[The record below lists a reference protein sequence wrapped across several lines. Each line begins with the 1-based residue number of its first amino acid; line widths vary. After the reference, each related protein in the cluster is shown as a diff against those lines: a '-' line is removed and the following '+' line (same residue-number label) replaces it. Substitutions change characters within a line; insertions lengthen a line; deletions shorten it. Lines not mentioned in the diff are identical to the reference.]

1 MHSRRKLKKPFFWGT
16 FFIEIRRPAG
26 WREQKGPFTG
36 IIKVL
41 GFQKNVNGDVKD
53 CQTQIMQQT

>member
-1 MHSRRKLKKPFFWGT
+1 MNSRRKLKKPFFWGT

-26 WREQKGPFTG
+26 WREQKEPFTG

-41 GFQKNVNGDVKD
+41 GFQKNVNGDVKN